1 MMSLEFL
8 LVRYNL
14 PTWDLT
20 GGLPYLFSLKRAT
33 FEESVRCLKHKACV
47 ENVRAR
53 RLDDDGAAALV
64 LREMLKS
71 TRTAGKKVQTEN
83 SVPLSISTIY
93 EEAINS
99 EAGHTCLCDGER
111 DVDDEDDESDSTC
124 QLEENS

>member
-1 MMSLEFL
+1 M
-8 LVRYNL
+8 
-14 PTWDLT
+14 
-20 GGLPYLFSLKRAT
+20 
-33 FEESVRCLKHKACV
+33 
-47 ENVRAR
+47 RAR

-99 EAGHTCLCDGER
+99 EAGHSLTWDRVKAALSCLCDGER